1 MMIRKNIKIVRYF
14 ETLFQYLQSMNFI
27 CLNQIQ
33 KIWSFKMGGVS
44 IAITKGLPYG
54 IFMKHVIYDI
64 TEKGHLFQMKKH
76 WKTMKPD
83 CTPLINTGK
92 PLSMEKLSTAF
103 IITLSGIALA
113 LVSLLLE
120 IVLKSSITR
129 PSQQNDISKN
139 DQKLRFCLN
148 KLKASNVIARYPELI
163 NLIADAENYLE
174 FDRIQSDSMY

>member
-1 MMIRKNIKIVRYF
+1 
-14 ETLFQYLQSMNFI
+14 
-27 CLNQIQ
+27 
-33 KIWSFKMGGVS
+33 MGDVS
-44 IAITKGLPYG
+44 IGITKGLPYG

-64 TEKGHLFQMKKH
+64 TEKGQLFQMNKH

-103 IITLSGIALA
+103 IIILSGIALA

-120 IVLKSSITR
+120 IALKSYITR
-129 PSQQNDISKN
+129 SSQQHDISRN
-139 DQKLRFCLN
+139 DQKLRICLN
-148 KLKASNVIARYPELI
+148 ELKARNVIARYPELI

-174 FDRIQSDSMY
+174 FDWMQSNSMH

>member
-1 MMIRKNIKIVRYF
+1 
-14 ETLFQYLQSMNFI
+14 MNLSY
-27 CLNQIQ
+27 LNQIQ
-33 KIWSFKMGGVS
+33 KIWSFKMGDVS
-44 IAITKGLPYG
+44 IGITKGLPYG

-103 IITLSGIALA
+103 IIILSGIALA

-120 IVLKSSITR
+120 IALKLPITR
-129 PSQQNDISKN
+129 SSQQHDISKN
-139 DQKLRFCLN
+139 DQKLRICLN
-148 KLKASNVIARYPELI
+148 ELKARNVIARYPELK
-163 NLIADAENYLE
+163 NLIADTEKYLE
-174 FDRIQSDSMY
+174 FDWIQ